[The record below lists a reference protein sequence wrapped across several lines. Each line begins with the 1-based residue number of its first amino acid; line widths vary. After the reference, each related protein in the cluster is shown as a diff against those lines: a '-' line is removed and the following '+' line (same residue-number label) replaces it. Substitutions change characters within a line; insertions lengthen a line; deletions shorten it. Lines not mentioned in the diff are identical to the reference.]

1 MRGESDDRR
10 ERTRVPLPGFGP
22 TRVFRAET
30 MRDAFL
36 RVKEQIGSDAVILT
50 TRDLGPGV
58 VPDERFEV
66 VAALPSDT
74 EHRYEPGE
82 AHAGPPRPIDTRGE
96 RAPTLP
102 DALRRRD
109 RGHERARAPEILSSR
124 DVREVRD
131 VRDVQD
137 VRDSS
142 NEARLT
148 QQLSQLEGAIK
159 ALESQLALLTE
170 KDRRLREDIQRL
182 GQTKSLLE
190 DDERTAGLVT
200 RGLEREVALE
210 IVERA
215 MRRATPRNGLA
226 VARPPDIEVELARA
240 ITTTAP
246 LWSLERGAVC
256 ALIGPAGAGKTTTLL
271 KLAGLARFAHRKS
284 VGLVTT
290 DVARFGQLEILES
303 YAQVMGL
310 EVIGAHDR
318 AEVERAMDHFANHD
332 LVLIDTVGHNPFDQH
347 ARHAALKPVSSRE
360 VTQHLVVPATLSP
373 RLARELVAAYDGP
386 ALGSLIGT
394 FLDAVQAPSALIAA
408 CLASEL
414 PVSHVSRGREIPDD
428 LEAADTPA
436 LTSSLTRRAS

>member
-1 MRGESDDRR
+1 MRGESDERR

-30 MRDAFL
+30 MRDAFM
-36 RVKEQIGSDAVILT
+36 RVKEAIGSDAVILT
-50 TRDLGPGV
+50 TRDLGPTS

-74 EHRYEPGE
+74 ERNFEPGE
-82 AHAGPPRPIDTRGE
+82 AHAGPPRPVRHNDTRGE
-96 RAPTLP
+96 RARTLP

-109 RGHERARAPEILSSR
+109 HGHSARTPEVLSSH
-124 DVREVRD
+124 
-131 VRDVQD
+131 DVQD
-137 VRDSS
+137 VRDTS
-142 NEARLT
+142 NEHRLT
-148 QQLSQLEGAIK
+148 HQLSQLEGAIK

-182 GQTKSLLE
+182 GQTKALLE

-271 KLAGLARFAHRKS
+271 KLAGLSRFAHKRS
-284 VGLVTT
+284 VGLITT

-303 YAQVMGL
+303 YAAVMGL

-360 VTQHLVVPATLSP
+360 VTHHLVVPATMSP
-373 RLARELVAAYDGP
+373 RLARELVNAYDGP

-408 CLASEL
+408 CLQSEL
-414 PVSHVSRGREIPDD
+414 PVSHVSSGREIPDD
-428 LEAADTPA
+428 LQAADAPT
-436 LTSSLTRRAS
+436 LTTALTRRAS

>member
-50 TRDLGPGV
+50 TRDLGPTT

-74 EHRYEPGE
+74 ERSYEPGE
-82 AHAGPPRPIDTRGE
+82 AHAGPPRPLDTRGE
-96 RAPTLP
+96 RARTLP

-109 RGHERARAPEILSSR
+109 PGLERARTPEVLSSH
-124 DVREVRD
+124 D
-131 VRDVQD
+131 VRDVHD

-142 NEARLT
+142 NEHRLT
-148 QQLSQLEGAIK
+148 HQLSQLEGAIK

-182 GQTKSLLE
+182 GQTKALLE

-271 KLAGLARFAHRKS
+271 KLAGLTRFAHKRS
-284 VGLVTT
+284 VGLITT

-303 YAQVMGL
+303 YAAVMGL

-318 AEVERAMDHFANHD
+318 AEVERALDHFADHD

-360 VTQHLVVPATLSP
+360 VTQHLVVPATMSP
-373 RLARELVAAYDGP
+373 RLARELVTAYDGP

-408 CLASEL
+408 CLSSEL
-414 PVSHVSRGREIPDD
+414 PVSHISSGREIPDD
-428 LEAADTPA
+428 LEAADVPA
-436 LTSSLTRRAS
+436 LTSTLTRRAS